1 MLRSLA
7 TWFGR
12 VLGMRTAPGAGTRDP
27 RQLLGEAGERA
38 AETHLT
44 KFARMKILARR
55 FRAHG
60 GEIDL
65 ICRDGE
71 TIVFVEVKARRDEKF
86 MDAIDAVTPEK
97 QRHMITAANAY
108 LAKHRLESRPARFD
122 IVTVIGAPP
131 DFRVRHSRDA
141 FTPGVR

>member
-1 MLRSLA
+1 MFRSIA

-12 VLGMRTAPGAGTRDP
+12 LLGKRPLPVAGLRDP
-27 RQLLGEAGERA
+27 RQVLGEAGERA

-65 ICRDGE
+65 VCRDGE

-97 QRHMITAANAY
+97 QRRMITAANAY
-108 LAKHRLESRPARFD
+108 LAKYRLDSRPARFD
-122 IVTVIGAPP
+122 IVTVVGAAP
-131 DFRVRHSRDA
+131 DFRVLHTRDA

>member
-1 MLRSLA
+1 MFRSLA
-7 TWFGR
+7 TWLQR
-12 VLGMRTAPGAGTRDP
+12 LLGLRHPPGTGARDP
-27 RQLLGEAGERA
+27 RHVLGEAGERA
-38 AETHLT
+38 AETHLI
-44 KFARMKILARR
+44 KQARMKILARR

-65 ICRDGE
+65 ICGDGE
-71 TIVFVEVKARRDEKF
+71 SIVFVEVKARRNEKF

-97 QRHMITAANAY
+97 QRRMITAANAY

-122 IVTVIGAPP
+122 IVTVVGSAP
-131 DFRVRHSRDA
+131 DFRVHHTRDA